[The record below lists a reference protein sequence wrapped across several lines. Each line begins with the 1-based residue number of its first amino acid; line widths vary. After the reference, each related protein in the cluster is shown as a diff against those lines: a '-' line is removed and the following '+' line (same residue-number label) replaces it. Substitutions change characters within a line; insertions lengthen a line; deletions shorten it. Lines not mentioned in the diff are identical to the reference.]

1 MPSPEDDSTHADIGI
16 VYATPMELAPFLERC
31 ERLREY
37 QAGKFTFRG
46 AKYGKVRV
54 ALVQAG
60 MGDKLARQA
69 THALL
74 DGHTPRWVISAGFS
88 GGLRP
93 ELRIG
98 DIVVGNELID
108 ARNAPVSIQMQMP
121 ADPAKG
127 LHVGTLY
134 QTEAFVRTVAEKQ
147 ALAERT
153 PALAVDMESLAVAEV
168 CRDRKQRCLA
178 VRVISDDLTA
188 DLPPEILTVVGST
201 GALRWGATVAA
212 LLKRPGCVP
221 DLWEL
226 RGKAHKAAERLA
238 TFLEGVIAQLYA
250 ADH

>member
-1 MPSPEDDSTHADIGI
+1 MSEDTTHADIGI
-16 VYATPMELAPFLERC
+16 VYATPMELAPFIERC
-31 ERLREY
+31 ERVREY
-37 QAGKFTFRG
+37 QGGDFVFRG
-46 AKYGKVRV
+46 AKYGKIRI
-54 ALVQAG
+54 ALAQAG
-60 MGDKLARQA
+60 MGAAKAKKA

-74 DGHTPRWVISAGFS
+74 DGHTPKWVISAGFS
-88 GGLRP
+88 GALRP

-98 DIVVGNELID
+98 DIVVGNAVVD
-108 ARNAPVSIQMQMP
+108 ARKEPLSFDLRMP
-121 ADPAKG
+121 ADPEKG
-127 LHVGTLY
+127 LHVGQLY
-134 QTEAFVRTVAEKQ
+134 QAEGFVRTVAEKK
-147 ALAERT
+147 ALSEST
-153 PALAVDMESLAVAEV
+153 SALAVDMESLAVAEV
-168 CRDRKQRCLA
+168 CHERKLRYLA

-238 TFLEGVIAQLYA
+238 TFLEGVVAQLYT

>member
-1 MPSPEDDSTHADIGI
+1 MPEDTTHADIGI

-31 ERLREY
+31 ERVREY
-37 QAGKFTFRG
+37 QGGDFTFRG
-46 AKYGKVRV
+46 AKYGKIRI
-54 ALVQAG
+54 AMAQAG
-60 MGDKLARQA
+60 MGAAKAKKA
-69 THALL
+69 TQALL

-88 GGLRP
+88 GALRP

-98 DIVVGNELID
+98 DIVVGNAVVD
-108 ARNAPVSIQMQMP
+108 ARGTPLSFDLQMP

-127 LHVGTLY
+127 LHVGQLY
-134 QTEAFVRTVAEKQ
+134 QAEAFVRTVAEKKS
-147 ALAERT
+147 LSEKT

-168 CRDRKQRCLA
+168 CHERKLRYLA
-178 VRVISDDLTA
+178 VRVISDDLMA

-238 TFLEGVIAQLYA
+238 TFLEGVVAQLYA